1 VACSYCACFFFWIVL
16 CVLILCTKDD
26 DDDDDD
32 ESLIKLQLGYE
43 KNAVKPDL
51 CVLQF
56 LEARGL
62 DLERSQQN
70 S

>member
-1 VACSYCACFFFWIVL
+1 MRLFLFWIVL
-16 CVLILCTKDD
+16 CVLILCTKDDDD